1 MEYFKADLYSVF
13 ACHVM
18 KSGQIQNVCH
28 HDFQET
34 WKQNFAVSLLTDS
47 STDSAIK
54 ILTFVVG
61 GSSNNFSVPHLW
73 HRGILQMPHRRLNNS
88 ASEYQDITGLVI
100 TWKKNMHFTALKCTV
115 CMHVFHF
122 YRYIW
127 RFTFKCFSLAI
138 TF

>member
-54 ILTFVVG
+54 ILTFVVA

-73 HRGILQMPHRRLNNS
+73 HRGILQMPYRRLNNS
-88 ASEYQDITGLVI
+88 ASEYQDIAGLVI
-100 TWKKNMHFTALKCTV
+100 TWKKKYAFYCSQMYSLYACTPLLQIYLEIY
-115 CMHVFHF
+115 F
-122 YRYIW
+122 
-127 RFTFKCFSLAI
+127 
-138 TF
+138 